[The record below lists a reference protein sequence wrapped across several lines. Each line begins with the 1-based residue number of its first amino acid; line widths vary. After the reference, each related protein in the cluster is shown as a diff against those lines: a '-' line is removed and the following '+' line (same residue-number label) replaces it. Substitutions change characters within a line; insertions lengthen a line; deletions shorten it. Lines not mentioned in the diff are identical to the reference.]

1 MAQGAIRG
9 ELNGR
14 RYCAEMHDEA
24 ALTALRALP
33 LHHAGK
39 SLYFGYPFRIPH
51 NGRMVRSVLMRVG
64 PARDPLF
71 FVTRARRRRHA
82 WNRAGLLTRCIDGT
96 SADTLGPL
104 SMTDAASEQQLS
116 EPRLVTET
124 GLSARVAALVTPVL
138 ESMGLRLVRVRVSG
152 SAGQTV
158 QIMAERP
165 DGTMSVGDCERASRA
180 LSPVLDAADPVDSA
194 YRLEL
199 SSPGIDRP
207 LVRRSDFERYA
218 GHVMKVELNVALAGR
233 KRFRGVLLGVAGDAA
248 RLKSEDT
255 GEETLIPIDDMIE
268 ARLVLTDALIAESLR
283 RGKAAQKTIEAQPGN
298 GRHHEHAAGHSGSAA
313 PSSTKGD

>member
-1 MAQGAIRG
+1 
-9 ELNGR
+9 
-14 RYCAEMHDEA
+14 
-24 ALTALRALP
+24 
-33 LHHAGK
+33 
-39 SLYFGYPFRIPH
+39 
-51 NGRMVRSVLMRVG
+51 
-64 PARDPLF
+64 
-71 FVTRARRRRHA
+71 
-82 WNRAGLLTRCIDGT
+82 
-96 SADTLGPL
+96 LGPL

-199 SSPGIDRP
+199 SSPRIDRP
-207 LVRRSDFERYA
+207 LGRRAGLRRYPGPAMQVERR
-218 GHVMKVELNVALAGR
+218 VALA
-233 KRFRGVLLGVAGDAA
+233 
-248 RLKSEDT
+248 
-255 GEETLIPIDDMIE
+255 
-268 ARLVLTDALIAESLR
+268 R
-283 RGKAAQKTIEAQPGN
+283 RRRVP
-298 GRHHEHAAGHSGSAA
+298 
-313 PSSTKGD
+313 